1 MAAPIRLRP
10 PAIGAP
16 VIYGTADAPAGAGRS
31 SGRRPL
37 STIVGTPRG
46 QSRRSI
52 RGFQYHYDDIVQVN
66 PVLEQPKLIFYSLAQ
81 PIIRWG
87 HRRFVRAATDGG
99 LHGMR
104 AGPRFLGRWAYVG
117 VQMAQFRDRGKT
129 AGVMGRPFTY
139 RVPPWTSASP
149 AARTVDLG
157 TISYAYAGMPSDT
170 GTGGPTAVAGTRGL
184 RYDVLGQPT
193 PNVAGYPTV
202 PGPVVIRGGSRAPAM
217 GR

>member
-10 PAIGAP
+10 PAIGQ
-16 VIYGTADAPAGAGRS
+16 AGYVRGRPHEWTRKGGVLLMPS
-31 SGRRPL
+31 AR
-37 STIVGTPRG
+37 
-46 QSRRSI
+46 SRR
-52 RGFQYHYDDIVQVN
+52 GFDLHWDDIVQVN

-117 VQMAQFRDRGKT
+117 IQMAQFRDRGKT
-129 AGVMGRPFTY
+129 AGAQGRPFTY
-139 RVPPWTSASP
+139 RVGPSQVTPGP
-149 AARTVDLG
+149 QRTVDLG
-157 TISYAYAGMPSDT
+157 TIDYSSVGLLPS
-170 GTGGPTAVAGTRGL
+170 GGPDPTRPQGL
-184 RYDVLGQPT
+184 RGIAYNLLGQVT
-193 PNVAGYPTV
+193 PNVPGYPVV
-202 PGPVVIRGGSRAPAM
+202 PGPVVIRGGSRAPSM